1 MEKTEH
7 TDEVKGSWLSKLS
20 GFQPGE
26 GRLVAWSALYIVSLF
41 LAYYVLRP
49 IRDELGAAG
58 GVYNLPWLFLGTLVA
73 MLVLNPIFSYLVKR
87 WSRAK
92 FIAIVYRF
100 FIFNLVVFI
109 VAIHWSSASALLWIG
124 RIFFIWVSV
133 FNLFVI
139 SVFWSLMVDT
149 FNQEQGKRIFGA
161 LAAGATFGGIL
172 GATVTALLVAHL
184 GQVGLMVISAI
195 LLEVAVQ
202 AARKL
207 TRYRRSSVET
217 EEDYN
222 QPIGGKLLNGITE
235 IFRSPYLLAISAF
248 ILLQTMTATF
258 LYFEQAHIAQ
268 TYFTDR
274 AARTAFFAH
283 IDLWVNLI
291 TLVIQLFLTGRLIRW
306 LGVGAVLC
314 ALPLVCVLGFSAL
327 AFAPIVPVFLVV
339 QVARRVGNYALTR
352 PSREI
357 LFTVVGREARYKSK
371 NFIDTVVY
379 RAGDQIASWS
389 YAGLVALGLSMAG
402 IAWVAV
408 PISLCWLILGGS
420 LGWAQ
425 NRRAQR
431 LYTEPEH

>member
-26 GRLVAWSALYIVSLF
+26 GRLVAWSELYIVSLF

-73 MLVLNPIFSYLVKR
+73 MLVLNPIFSYLVKC

-109 VAIHWSSASALLWIG
+109 VAIHWSSASAHLWIG

-172 GATVTALLVAHL
+172 GATVTSLLVAHL
-184 GQVGLMVISAI
+184 GQAGLMVISAI

-207 TRYRRSSVET
+207 TRYRHSSVET
-217 EEDYN
+217 EQDYN

-235 IFRSPYLLAISAF
+235 TFRSPYLLAISAF
-248 ILLQTMTATF
+248 ILLQTITATF

-306 LGVGAVLC
+306 LGVGTVLC

-327 AFAPIVPVFLVV
+327 AIAPIVPVFLVV

>member
-7 TDEVKGSWLSKLS
+7 TDEAKGRWLPKLS

-87 WSRAK
+87 WSRAR

-109 VAIHWSSASALLWIG
+109 VAIHWSSASAHLWIG

-172 GATVTALLVAHL
+172 GATVTSLLVAHL

-235 IFRSPYLLAISAF
+235 TFRSPYLLAISAF

-314 ALPLVCVLGFSAL
+314 ALPLACVLGFSAL
-327 AFAPIVPVFLVV
+327 AIAPIVPVFLVV